1 MPPRDAISQLPDS
14 IRQELESRLIQGG
27 FAGYSELAEWLEAQG
42 FAISK
47 SAIHRFGQKF
57 EDRVQ
62 ALKLATGQARALVE
76 ASPDDE
82 GAVGEALM
90 RLVQEKLFGILLEF
104 EVSDPSKIN
113 LGAIAKAIASLGRTS
128 IAQKKYATEVR
139 ERTAAAAKNVEQ
151 LVRKG
156 GLSRETAAEIRREI
170 LGIAK

>member
-1 MPPRDAISQLPDS
+1 MPPRDAISQLPDEV
-14 IRQELESRLIQGG
+14 REQLEARLIKGG
-27 FAGYSELAEWLEAQG
+27 FAGYAELSAWLEEQG
-42 FAISK
+42 YAISK
-47 SAIHRFGQKF
+47 SALHRFGQKF

-62 ALKLATGQARALVE
+62 ALKLATGQAKALVD

-104 EVSDPSKIN
+104 EVTDPSKIN

-139 ERTAAAAKNVEQ
+139 ERAAAAAKNVDQ